1 MEITYDRS
9 KNRKNLIERNLSF
22 EDVIE
27 FEFEGA
33 RLSIDERKDYGE
45 IRIRAIGFLRCRLH
59 TLVFTETEKGIRVIS
74 FRKANKRELTEYE
87 KQIQDR

>member
-1 MEITYDRS
+1 MEISYAKS
-9 KNRKNLIERNLSF
+9 KNRRNLLERNLSF

-27 FEFEGA
+27 FDFEGA

-45 IRIRAIGFLRCRLH
+45 IRVRAIGFLRCRLH
-59 TLVFTETEKGIRVIS
+59 ALVFTETEKGIRVIS

-87 KQIQDR
+87 KQIQD

>member
-1 MEITYDRS
+1 MEISYDKS
-9 KNRKNLIERNLSF
+9 KNRRNLLERNLSF

-27 FEFEGA
+27 FDFEGA

-45 IRIRAIGFLRCRLH
+45 IRVRAIGFLRSRLH
-59 TLVFTETEKGIRVIS
+59 ALVFTETEKGIRVIS

-87 KQIQDR
+87 KQIQD